1 MLSIHLFFFLN
12 RNGAVDRLV
21 GKRSMPDRGDADI
34 VAPVAAA
41 PDDDDDD
48 DDDDDAA
55 ATLPFIMA
63 SFSASL
69 LARSDLPFHR
79 VLSIMRIMKRS
90 VEQMARRNDIL
101 WHNLWEAG
109 GMFSLDRLGCTY
121 SYACS
126 AGRLSCRTSSSLSSS
141 SSSSSSF
148 SAGCSS
154 QGSPESESESRTT
167 SKEGLC
173 MADGCPDAGFELMC
187 ACSSSR

>member
-21 GKRSMPDRGDADI
+21 GKRSKPDRGDADI
-34 VAPVAAA
+34 VAPDAAA
-41 PDDDDDD
+41 P

-63 SFSASL
+63 FFSASL

-101 WHNLWEAG
+101 
-109 GMFSLDRLGCTY
+109 
-121 SYACS
+121 
-126 AGRLSCRTSSSLSSS
+126 
-141 SSSSSSF
+141 
-148 SAGCSS
+148 
-154 QGSPESESESRTT
+154 
-167 SKEGLC
+167 
-173 MADGCPDAGFELMC
+173 
-187 ACSSSR
+187 